1 MRNKAEIHG
10 GSCVKSLLVAESSFL
25 STGFSVK
32 AAPLMAPAKESWLSM
47 RFPWK
52 WTVVGFS
59 VTEREVEEEGEAA
72 EIGGRRRLAGL
83 RRKRAEGEGGLSQVT
98 REVWG

>member
-1 MRNKAEIHG
+1 M
-10 GSCVKSLLVAESSFL
+10 KSLLVAESSFL

-32 AAPLMAPAKESWLSM
+32 AAPLMAPGKESWLSKLSM

-59 VTEREVEEEGEAA
+59 VTEREVEEEEEEAA
-72 EIGGRRRLAGL
+72 EIGGRRRLVGL
-83 RRKRAEGEGGLSQVT
+83 RRKRAEEEGGLSQVT
-98 REVWG
+98 REV